1 MRPYDYYCHSPR
13 AGALF
18 GLAYLD
24 KYLSHVCAT
33 HGETISL
40 LELPLAVVDLY
51 LQAVLPETH

>member
-13 AGALF
+13 AGALL
-18 GLAYLD
+18 GHAYLD
-24 KYLSHVCAT
+24 KYLSHVCDT

-51 LQAVLPETH
+51 FQAVLPETH